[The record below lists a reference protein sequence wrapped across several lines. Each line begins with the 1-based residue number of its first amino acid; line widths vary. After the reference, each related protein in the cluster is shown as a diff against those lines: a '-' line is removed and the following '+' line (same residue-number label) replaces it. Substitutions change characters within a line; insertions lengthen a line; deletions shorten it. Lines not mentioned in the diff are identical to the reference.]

1 MIAIVHTK
9 SIWSPSDGDYS
20 NTIVIYDDNWNDY
33 GYRTT
38 FHVVY
43 CDQKRKV
50 HSIGDLKIYNY
61 DLDEMRTEKYYSAVS
76 STLPARIV
84 HLDDKFCS
92 LGQSL
97 SYYKNLKT
105 HFPESYFQILKQLN
119 DIAVQP
125 ALKAR
130 FINEHGVQTSL
141 LRESSAEKAIN
152 EARYLL
158 DTDRLEQK
166 DMSFSYCVA
175 VPYSDIPVELAFNF
189 TKDDNLPYRI
199 NILIGKNGTGKTQI
213 LSQLANSLS
222 GISDTEEDRST
233 KFVGNRPPIDK
244 VISISYSAFDS
255 FKKHPIDKNNCPID
269 GTKPQMD
276 GTTYRTNSYAYC
288 GIQSEDGTLS
298 LEQLNR
304 KFEESFCLLRD
315 KGREEAWKSI
325 MNEVMESEHSGL
337 IEDVVNGNFNSI
349 RFSSGQ
355 HVLIC
360 LIIEALATIEKESL
374 ILFDEPEIHLHPNA
388 IANTMR
394 MLYKLL
400 AEFDSYAIFATH
412 SPLIVQ
418 ETPTQY
424 IQILDRIDD
433 VLSVRKPAMECFG
446 ENITS
451 ITNEI
456 FDVCSTESNYKTVL
470 SALAKK
476 LSYDE
481 VRELF
486 ENNLSLNA
494 MIFLKNCYR
503 DKVMD

>member
-1 MIAIVHTK
+1 MITIVHSK
-9 SIWSPSDGDYS
+9 SSWPPSNGDYS

-43 CDQKRKV
+43 CDQNRKV
-50 HSIGDLKIYNY
+50 HKIGSLKIYNY
-61 DLDEMRTEKYYSAVS
+61 DLDEMRTTNYYNSVS
-76 STLPARIV
+76 SLLPAKIGS
-84 HLDDKFCS
+84 LDDKFCS
-92 LGQSL
+92 LGQNL
-97 SYYKNLKT
+97 SYYRNLKT
-105 HFPESYFQILKQLN
+105 HFPESYIQILKRLN
-119 DIAVQP
+119 DIAVLP
-125 ALKAR
+125 ELKER

-141 LRESSAEKAIN
+141 LRESSAEKAIK
-152 EARYLL
+152 EASYLL
-158 DTDRLEQK
+158 ETDALEQK
-166 DMSFSYCVA
+166 DMSFSYRVT

-189 TKDDNLPYRI
+189 SKNEDLPYRI

-222 GISDTEEDRST
+222 GITDIQEDRHT
-233 KFVGNRPPIDK
+233 KFIGDRPPVDK

-255 FKKHPIDKNNCPID
+255 FKKRPIGEDS
-269 GTKPQMD
+269 
-276 GTTYRTNSYAYC
+276 YFTNSYAYC
-288 GIQSEDGTLS
+288 GIQSENGTLS
-298 LEQLNR
+298 IEQLNQ
-304 KFEESFCLLRD
+304 KFEESFRLLRE
-315 KGREEAWKSI
+315 KGREEAWSSI
-325 MNEVMESEHSGL
+325 MSEVMEAEHSNL
-337 IEDVVNGNFNSI
+337 IEEVVNGNFNSI
-349 RFSSGQ
+349 SLSSGQ

-360 LIIEALATIEKESL
+360 LITEALATIEKESL

-400 AEFDSYAIFATH
+400 AEFNSYAIFATH

-433 VLSVRKPAMECFG
+433 VLSVRRPAMECFG

-481 VRELF
+481 VCELF

>member
-1 MIAIVHTK
+1 MIAIIHTK
-9 SIWSPSDGDYS
+9 SSWPPSNGEYT
-20 NTIVIYDDNWNDY
+20 NTLVIYDDNWNDY

-43 CDQKRKV
+43 CDQSRKV

-61 DLDEMRTEKYYSAVS
+61 DLDEKRTEKYYSAVS
-76 STLPARIV
+76 SLLPPRIV
-84 HLDDKFCS
+84 RLDDKFCS

-105 HFPESYFQILKQLN
+105 HFPKSYFEILKRLN

-125 ALKAR
+125 ALKEK

-158 DTDRLEQK
+158 NTDSLEQK

-189 TKDDNLPYRI
+189 TKNDNLPYRI

-222 GISDTEEDRST
+222 GITDVEEDRHARFIG
-233 KFVGNRPPIDK
+233 KRPPVDK

-255 FKKHPIDKNNCPID
+255 FKKRPL
-269 GTKPQMD
+269 GETS
-276 GTTYRTNSYAYC
+276 YFTNSYAYC
-288 GIQSEDGTLS
+288 GIQSENGTLS
-298 LEQLNR
+298 IEQLNQ
-304 KFEESFCLLRD
+304 KFEESFRLLRE
-315 KGREEAWKSI
+315 KGREDAWHSI
-325 MNEVMESEHSGL
+325 MSEVMESEHSGL
-337 IEDVVNGNFNSI
+337 IEEVVNGNFNSI

-360 LIIEALATIEKESL
+360 LITEALATIEKESL

-433 VLSVRKPAMECFG
+433 VLSVRKPVMECFG

-456 FDVCSTESNYKTVL
+456 FDVCSTESNYRTVL
-470 SALAKK
+470 NALAKK
-476 LSYDE
+476 LSFDE
-481 VRELF
+481 VCELF
-486 ENNLSLNA
+486 DSNLSLNA

>member
-1 MIAIVHTK
+1 MITIVHTK
-9 SIWSPSDGDYS
+9 SSWPPSNGDYS

-43 CDQKRKV
+43 CDQNRKV
-50 HSIGDLKIYNY
+50 HKIGSLKIYNY
-61 DLDEMRTEKYYSAVS
+61 DLDEKRTTNYYNSVS
-76 STLPARIV
+76 SLLPAKIGR
-84 HLDDKFCS
+84 LDDKFCS
-92 LGQSL
+92 LGQNL

-105 HFPESYFQILKQLN
+105 HFPESYIQILKRLN

-125 ALKAR
+125 ALKER

-152 EARYLL
+152 EASYLL
-158 DTDRLEQK
+158 ETDSLEQK
-166 DMSFSYCVA
+166 DMSFSYCVT

-189 TKDDNLPYRI
+189 SKDENLPYRI

-222 GISDTEEDRST
+222 GITDIQEDRHS
-233 KFVGNRPPIDK
+233 KFIGDRPPVDK

-255 FKKHPIDKNNCPID
+255 FKKRPIGEDS
-269 GTKPQMD
+269 
-276 GTTYRTNSYAYC
+276 YFTNSYAYC
-288 GIQSEDGTLS
+288 GIQSENGTLS
-298 LEQLNR
+298 IEQLNR
-304 KFEESFCLLRD
+304 KFEESFRLLRE
-315 KGREEAWKSI
+315 KGREEAWSSI
-325 MNEVMESEHSGL
+325 MSEVMEAEHANL
-337 IEDVVNGNFNSI
+337 IEEVVNGNFHSI
-349 RFSSGQ
+349 SLSSGQ

-360 LIIEALATIEKESL
+360 LITEALATIEKESL

-400 AEFDSYAIFATH
+400 AEFDSYAVFATH

-433 VLSVRKPAMECFG
+433 VLSVRRPAMECFG

-470 SALAKK
+470 SALANK
-476 LSYDE
+476 LSYDDIC
-481 VRELF
+481 ELF
-486 ENNLSLNA
+486 DNNLSLNA

-503 DKVMD
+503 NKVMD

>member
-1 MIAIVHTK
+1 MITIVHSK
-9 SIWSPSDGDYS
+9 SSWPPSNGDYS

-33 GYRTT
+33 GYKTT

-43 CDQKRKV
+43 CDQNRNV
-50 HSIGDLKIYNY
+50 HKIGSLKIYNY
-61 DLDEMRTEKYYSAVS
+61 DLDEMRTANYYNSVS
-76 STLPARIV
+76 SLLPVKIGR
-84 HLDDKFCS
+84 LDDKFCS
-92 LGQSL
+92 LGQNL

-105 HFPESYFQILKQLN
+105 HLPESYIEILKRLN

-125 ALKAR
+125 ALKER

-141 LRESSAEKAIN
+141 LRESSAEKAIK
-152 EARYLL
+152 EASYLL
-158 DTDRLEQK
+158 ETDDLEQK
-166 DMSFSYCVA
+166 DMSFSYRVT

-189 TKDDNLPYRI
+189 SKDENLPYRI
-199 NILIGKNGTGKTQI
+199 NILIGKNGAGKTQI

-222 GISDTEEDRST
+222 GITDTQEDRHA
-233 KFVGNRPPIDK
+233 KFIGDRPPVDK

-255 FKKHPIDKNNCPID
+255 FKKRPIDED
-269 GTKPQMD
+269 S
-276 GTTYRTNSYAYC
+276 YFTNSYAYC
-288 GIQSEDGTLS
+288 GIQSENGTLS
-298 LEQLNR
+298 IEQLNH
-304 KFEESFCLLRD
+304 KFEESFRLLRE
-315 KGREEAWKSI
+315 KGREEAWSSI
-325 MNEVMESEHSGL
+325 MSEVMEAEHSNL
-337 IEDVVNGNFNSI
+337 IEEVVNGNFNSI
-349 RFSSGQ
+349 SLSSGQ

-360 LIIEALATIEKESL
+360 LITEALATIEKESL

-400 AEFDSYAIFATH
+400 SEFDSYAIFATH

-433 VLSVRKPAMECFG
+433 VLSVRRPAMECFG

-481 VRELF
+481 VCELF

-494 MIFLKNCYR
+494 MIF
-503 DKVMD
+503 

>member
-1 MIAIVHTK
+1 MITIVHTK
-9 SIWSPSDGDYS
+9 SSWPPNNGDYT
-20 NTIVIYDDNWNDY
+20 NTLVIYDDNWNDY

-43 CDQKRKV
+43 CDQNRKV
-50 HSIGDLKIYNY
+50 HQIGDLKIYNY
-61 DLDEMRTEKYYSAVS
+61 DLDEKRTTKYYSSVS
-76 STLPARIV
+76 SLLPAKIV
-84 HLDDKFCS
+84 HLDEKFCS

-105 HFPESYFQILKQLN
+105 YLSESYIQVLNRLN

-125 ALKAR
+125 ALKEK

-152 EARYLL
+152 EASYLL
-158 DTDRLEQK
+158 ETDGLEQK
-166 DMSFSYCVA
+166 DMSFSYCVT

-189 TKDDNLPYRI
+189 TKDENLPYRI

-222 GISDTEEDRST
+222 GITDIKEDRLA
-233 KFVGNRPPIDK
+233 KFIGNRPPVDK

-255 FKKHPIDKNNCPID
+255 FKKRPI
-269 GTKPQMD
+269 GEAS
-276 GTTYRTNSYAYC
+276 YLTNSYAYC
-288 GIQSEDGTLS
+288 GIQSENGTLS
-298 LEQLNR
+298 IEQLNQ
-304 KFEESFCLLRD
+304 KFEESFRLLRE
-315 KGREEAWKSI
+315 KGREDAWNSI
-325 MNEVMESEHSGL
+325 MSEVMEAEHSGL
-337 IEDVVNGNFNSI
+337 IGKVVEGNFNSI
-349 RFSSGQ
+349 GLSSGQ

-360 LIIEALATIEKESL
+360 LITEALATIEKESL

-433 VLSVRKPAMECFG
+433 VLSVRRPAMECFG

-476 LSYDE
+476 LSYDDIC
-481 VRELF
+481 ELF
-486 ENNLSLNA
+486 DNNLSLNA

-503 DKVMD
+503 NKVMD